1 MQEAVY
7 GAMLVDRR
15 TTCLVVGSHISS
27 GQYFNPVCRAMST
40 NLHPIAVGG
49 FDAYKCTLKH
59 LWVGLSVLCDFRNL

>member
-15 TTCLVVGSHISS
+15 TTRSIVGSNTSIR
-27 GQYFNPVCRAMST
+27 FAAAMST

-59 LWVGLSVLCDFRNL
+59 LWVELSVLCDFRNL